1 MKLMSKSKNQNRK
14 CKEFGFYFRFYSLCA
29 LCPLW
34 QIFGEEDHEMS
45 GTRQSLLEAGGNL

>member
-14 CKEFGFYFRFYSLCA
+14 CKEFGFILDFISLGA

-34 QIFGEEDHEMS
+34 QIFWEEDHEMS

>member
-1 MKLMSKSKNQNRK
+1 MKLMSKSKIKIENAKNLV
-14 CKEFGFYFRFYSLCA
+14 FILDFISLCA

-34 QIFGEEDHEMS
+34 QIFWEEDHEMS